1 MPCKITWEP
10 EGVHRRYSGNVRGGE
25 VLKAIQTICADPRFD
40 ALRFDLADFLDVQGF
55 DVSPSEDDQIVAQY
69 RGAAYTNSH
78 FVVAIVTNDERIR
91 SAILTAHVALA
102 TPLQIGLFATVADAR
117 AWIGSHPLL
126 AGRLDA
132 HM

>member
-25 VLKAIQTICADPRFD
+25 VLKAIQTICADPR
-40 ALRFDLADFLDVQGF
+40 F